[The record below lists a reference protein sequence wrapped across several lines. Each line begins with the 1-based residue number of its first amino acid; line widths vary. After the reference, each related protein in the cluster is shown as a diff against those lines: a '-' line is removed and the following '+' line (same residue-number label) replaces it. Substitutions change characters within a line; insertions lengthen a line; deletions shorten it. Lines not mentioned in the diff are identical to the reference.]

1 MIDSGL
7 FQGLKE
13 LRLRNWRRLPIEPA
27 DLDAVVIT
35 HAHLDHCG
43 YLPRLVKDDFRGRIH
58 LTENTAKLAAVVLR
72 DSARIQTEDAKYAAK
87 EGFSKHNPPLP
98 LYDEHDANQAINQFQ
113 SHPFGQRIKVAEQTF
128 VTFYP
133 AGHILGAAFLHVE
146 FFGKNLIFSGDLG
159 RDNHP
164 LLVHPA
170 AIPQLALDAIVT
182 ESTYGDREH
191 IEAGTDFVE
200 TINKTLDR
208 GGSVLIPAFAVD
220 RTEVI
225 LVALRELMDAGKI
238 RRVPVYADSP
248 MALAA
253 LSFYREAIQDSDA
266 EIRQDVITGWK
277 DADPFDP
284 GTLVELPTVEDSKTI
299 NDPQQPSIII
309 SASGMATGGRVVH
322 HLKDMLPN
330 PRHTI
335 LLVGYQAIGT
345 RGRRLVDGEKYI
357 KMHGREIEVRA
368 EIGQIE
374 SFSVHADATELIA
387 WIAKLKEPPKRVFVV
402 HGEAGSSDVFADRIK
417 SELGWKAFVP
427 NDGQV
432 VEL

>member
-1 MIDSGL
+1 M
-7 FQGLKE
+7 
-13 LRLRNWRRLPIEPA
+13 
-27 DLDAVVIT
+27 
-35 HAHLDHCG
+35 
-43 YLPRLVKDDFRGRIH
+43 
-58 LTENTAKLAAVVLR
+58 EN
-72 DSARIQTEDAKYAAK
+72 
-87 EGFSKHNPPLP
+87 
-98 LYDEHDANQAINQFQ
+98 
-113 SHPFGQRIKVAEQTF
+113 
-128 VTFYP
+128 
-133 AGHILGAAFLHVE
+133 
-146 FFGKNLIFSGDLG
+146 
-159 RDNHP
+159 
-164 LLVHPA
+164 
-170 AIPQLALDAIVT
+170 
-182 ESTYGDREH
+182 
-191 IEAGTDFVE
+191 
-200 TINKTLDR
+200 
-208 GGSVLIPAFAVD
+208 
-220 RTEVI
+220 
-225 LVALRELMDAGKI
+225 
-238 RRVPVYADSP
+238 
-248 MALAA
+248 
-253 LSFYREAIQDSDA
+253 

-330 PRHTI
+330 PKHTI